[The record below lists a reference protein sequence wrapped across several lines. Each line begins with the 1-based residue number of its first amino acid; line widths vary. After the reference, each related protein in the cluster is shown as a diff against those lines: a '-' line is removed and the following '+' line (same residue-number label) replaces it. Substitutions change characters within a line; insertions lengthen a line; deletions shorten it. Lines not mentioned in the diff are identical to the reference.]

1 MIFSLISRLIRKFS
15 ETLLVFH
22 IRFMIMIKNYAFNF
36 QNKYYVFLNTNVNIF
51 FFLKPN
57 IISFLNQIILINYR
71 NILKEAVYKK
81 KS

>member
-51 FFLKPN
+51 FFKPN

-71 NILKEAVYKK
+71 NILKEAVLKK